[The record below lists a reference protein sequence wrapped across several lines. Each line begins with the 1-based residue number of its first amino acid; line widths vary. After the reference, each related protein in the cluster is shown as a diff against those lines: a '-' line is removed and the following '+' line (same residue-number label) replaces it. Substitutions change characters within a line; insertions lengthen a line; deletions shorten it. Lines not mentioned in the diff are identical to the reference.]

1 MLVNISHDRSAINGR
16 VAQVRAGWSDEARKN
31 NPRQLHALIETLARN
46 GDDGLVP
53 FETFSDLLSGELAG
67 FVLTA
72 HPTFALS
79 ETARRQALTLIA
91 GRTLEQDNPC
101 LLRPLRSPTLDEERA
116 QSEYAILHIRRAIR
130 EVYLL
135 AIDVAA
141 ERYPD
146 DYRNFSPA
154 FITVASW
161 VGFDL
166 DGRTDIGWAKSLEF
180 RYRLALSGLAELS
193 ALLTEIAQTT
203 ADDAA
208 RLDSALVEPLT
219 ATRDGLETFKSCFE
233 LGILALA
240 ESSGS
245 KTGFA
250 KLNRLAMENR
260 ARKQAAMIQV
270 DEGLDNM
277 IVLDLSPASL
287 RSVLVFR
294 AEWTALGLG
303 LSHIH
308 FRLNAVQLHNAIRS
322 EISMDRAPDKSA
334 SRRYYLS
341 EIARLL
347 DSVQPVNV
355 HYGTLAAEQTTAK
368 RLFML
373 AAQFEKHFD
382 GRTPI
387 RLLVAES
394 DTPFTLLTALYYAK
408 LFAVDEHVQISPLF
422 ETAMGLQRG
431 DRVIAELLD
440 NPHFLGYIRSQKRF
454 TVQLGYS
461 DSGRYIGQVAANLAI
476 ERFKLRLIRLWQE
489 RGLIDVQLL
498 FFDTHGES
506 IGRGAHPDSLRDRF
520 LTTHTPKVRA
530 ALATLPAPHKHEV
543 SFQGGDGYLWFASKE
558 TALATLTDFLLVQ
571 LGNETDESSAEDRF
585 YSESGWSLDF
595 FLTVREFQDQMTQ
608 HPGYVAMLDSF
619 APNLLFPTGSRA
631 TKRQGTGLAA
641 KQLTAVTQIRAIPHN
656 AMLQQLGFLA
666 NVVGGVGTAIDRA
679 PGRYQDCLAG
689 SSRLQ
694 RLMRMV
700 AGADARS
707 SINTLMAY
715 TNLVNPTWWL
725 DQAEAMSAAE
735 DRDAAR
741 RLSSILETA
750 FDHAAI
756 GGLVRELRQD
766 AALLQEHQ
774 PTETLSGIE
783 ELHAT
788 RIDDIRFVYLKA
800 VAVPRFSS
808 RLDVSLD
815 ELIVRLLKLE
825 VPEVLTELR
834 QIFPAEAPAT
844 DNAGYGEEATYLSG
858 AGGYAREHS
867 EIFDP
872 IEETY
877 DRILEMSAVI
887 ALRVGSFG

>member
-1 MLVNISHDRSAINGR
+1 MDINR
-16 VAQVRAGWSDEARKN
+16 VDLTIEDCVERVRTGWSDGAQDVNLR
-31 NPRQLHALIETLARN
+31 RLRGLIERLAQDQ
-46 GDDGLVP
+46 DDGLVP
-53 FETFSDLLSGELAG
+53 FDEFSGLLSQELAG

-79 ETARRQALTLIA
+79 ETARYRALALIS
-91 GRTLEQDNPC
+91 GRKLDQDKPR
-101 LLRPLRSPTLDEERA
+101 LLHPRRSPTLDEELA
-116 QSEYAILHIRRAIR
+116 QSENAILNIRRAIR
-130 EVYLL
+130 EVYGV
-135 AIDVAA
+135 AVDVAA
-141 ERYPD
+141 ELYPD
-146 DYRNFSPA
+146 NYQSFAPG
-154 FITVASW
+154 FVTVASW

-166 DGRTDIGWAKSLEF
+166 DGRTDIGWSKSLEF

-193 ALLTEIAQTT
+193 DLLVEITQT
-203 ADDAA
+203 AED
-208 RLDSALVEPLT
+208 DSAQRTPATNEPLT
-219 ATRDGLETFKSCFE
+219 ATRNGLDTFKNCFE
-233 LGILALA
+233 LGIHTLA
-240 ESSGS
+240 ETSGS
-245 KTGFA
+245 KTGLA

-260 ARKQAAMIQV
+260 ERKQAAMIQV
-270 DEGLDNM
+270 DEALDN
-277 IVLDLSPASL
+277 IISLEIPPAL
-287 RSVLVFR
+287 LLTLLVFR
-294 AEWTALGLG
+294 AEWQALGLG

-322 EISMDRAPDKSA
+322 EISLDRAPDKSA

-341 EIARLL
+341 EIAQLL
-347 DSVQPVNV
+347 DTVEPVNV
-355 HYGTLAAEQTTAK
+355 HYGTLAAEKTTAK

-387 RLLVAES
+387 RLLIAES

-440 NPHFLGYIRSQKRF
+440 NPDFLAYVRSQKRF
-454 TVQLGYS
+454 AVQLGFS

-489 RGLIDVQLL
+489 RDLADVQLL

-520 LTTHTPKVRA
+520 LTTHTPKVRSALA
-530 ALATLPAPHKHEV
+530 ALPTPHKHEV
-543 SFQGGDGYLWFASKE
+543 SFQGGDGYRWFASEE
-558 TALATLTDFLLVQ
+558 TALATLTDFLLVR
-571 LGNETDESSAEDRF
+571 LGDETDENSTVDRF
-585 YSESGWSLDF
+585 YSDSGWSLDF
-595 FLTVREFQDQMTQ
+595 FLTVREFQDQMAR
-608 HPGYVAMLDSF
+608 HPGYLAMLDSF
-619 APNLLFPTGSRA
+619 APNLLFSTGSRA
-631 TKRQGTGLAA
+631 TKRQGAGTSAQG
-641 KQLTAVTQIRAIPHN
+641 LTAVAQIRAIPHN
-656 AMLQQLGFLA
+656 AVLHQLGYLA

-679 PGRYQDCLAG
+679 PGRFQECLAG
-689 SSRLQ
+689 SPRLQ

-715 TNLVNPTWWL
+715 ADLLNPTWWL
-725 DQAEAMSAAE
+725 DQAEAMPAVE
-735 DRDAAR
+735 DRATAR
-741 RLSSILETA
+741 RLSGILENV

-756 GGLVRELRQD
+756 GALIRELRQD

-774 PTETLSGIE
+774 PTETLSGIKA
-783 ELHAT
+783 LHAT
-788 RIDDIRFVYLKA
+788 RIKDIRFIYLKT

-815 ELIVRLLKLE
+815 EFIVRLLRLE
-825 VPEVLTELR
+825 VPDVIAELR
-834 QIFPAEAPAT
+834 QIFPAEAPAA
-844 DNAGYGEEATYLSG
+844 DDAGYGEKATYLSG
-858 AGGYAREHS
+858 AGGYASEHVK
-867 EIFDP
+867 IFDP
-872 IEETY
+872 IEEAY

-887 ALRVGSFG
+887 ALKIGSFG